1 MQIVRRHWRI
11 VFPIIIAIIIW
22 VIFSMKRDDDIS
34 KKGIVTDA
42 VVSRVDVKESKV
54 DKVERKKEFF
64 ENKVKEE
71 IETDYTYYVTFKTQD
86 GKEVEARL
94 GEVGTRRLNKGDS
107 IRIKYL
113 PGKTDYVLPEL
124 R

>member
-1 MQIVRRHWRI
+1 
-11 VFPIIIAIIIW
+11 
-22 VIFSMKRDDDIS
+22 MKRDDDIS

-71 IETDYTYYVTFKTQD
+71 IETD
-86 GKEVEARL
+86 
-94 GEVGTRRLNKGDS
+94 
-107 IRIKYL
+107 
-113 PGKTDYVLPEL
+113 
-124 R
+124 

>member
-1 MQIVRRHWRI
+1 MAFITAVIV
-11 VFPIIIAIIIW
+11 IAIIIW

-113 PGKTDYVLPEL
+113 LGKTDYVLPEL